1 MIVWDREIP
10 NKKVCIFY
18 PAGTTFRFEQNG
30 RSDSRRSH
38 DIGADPRD
46 GHARSAQYT
55 FEHETNDR
63 LRAEADVGRY
73 SSSGGA

>member
-18 PAGTTFRFEQNG
+18 PAKTTFRFEQNG
-30 RSDSRRSH
+30 RSDSRGSD

-46 GHARSAQYT
+46 GHAWRAQYASK
-55 FEHETNDR
+55 HQANDR
-63 LRAEADVGRY
+63 FCAEADV
-73 SSSGGA
+73 S